1 MTGLPPGVEAHPE
14 LPRIQSWMEE
24 RKEEMADFLEQLVRA
39 ESPTT
44 RPELQE
50 EVFRLLSDAFDEA
63 GHSVRRY
70 SGRIT
75 GGQLLSRPRSRIK
88 GRPYQ
93 MILGHVDTVWPSG
106 TLEKMPVERKDGQ
119 MTGPGIFDM
128 KGGLAQLAFALRAL
142 AELEIEPEVTPVVF
156 LNSDEEIGSVE
167 SEDRIR
173 HLARR
178 ASRSLVLEPGLD
190 LDGKLK
196 TARRGVGRFDVR
208 VIGRSS
214 HTGLAPQ
221 EGASAIQELSHV
233 IQKLHAIS
241 DARRGITVNVGQ
253 IQGGTRPNVVAAEAT
268 AVVDVRVRTMEDGR
282 WVEQRM
288 EELSSEVPSTK
299 GTRIEIVGEVGR
311 PPMERTPRN
320 QALWEG
326 ARIVGRALGL
336 ELEQGTSG
344 GASDGNITS
353 RFTAT
358 LDGLGCVGD
367 GAHAVHEYAELGKMP
382 ERAAL
387 LAGICLLPH
396 MDLQGLEATG
406 SSASRASATHSSR
419 SDGAPSDRTPS
430 GEVPSGGV
438 DSDARSRSASG
449 QGDAGDADTRD
460 DLDDVMET
468 LSRGKEE

>member
-1 MTGLPPGVEAHPE
+1 MSGLPAGLEPHSE
-14 LPRIQSWMEE
+14 LPRILSWLEDRE
-24 RKEEMADFLEQLVRA
+24 EEMAGFLERLVCA

-50 EVFRLLSDAFDEA
+50 EVFELLAGAFEEA
-63 GHSVRRY
+63 GHSARRF
-70 SGRIT
+70 SGKIT
-75 GGQLLSRPRSRIK
+75 GGQLLSRPKSRMK
-88 GRPYQ
+88 GRPFQ

-106 TLEKMPVERKDGQ
+106 TLERMPVERKNGR
-119 MTGPGIFDM
+119 MSGPGIFDM
-128 KGGLAQLAFALRAL
+128 KGGLAQLAFALRAM
-142 AELEIEPEVTPVVF
+142 AELDIEPEVTPVVF

-173 HLARR
+173 LLARK
-178 ASRSLVLEPGLD
+178 ACRSLVLEPGLD

-208 VIGRSS
+208 VTGRSS

-233 IQKLHAIS
+233 IQKLHAVS
-241 DARRGITVNVGQ
+241 DTRRGITVNVGQ

-268 AVVDVRVRTMEDGR
+268 AVVDVRVRTVEDGR
-282 WVEQRM
+282 WVEERL
-288 EELSSEVPSTK
+288 EELAAEAPSTP
-299 GTRIEIVGEVGR
+299 GTKVEIVGEVGR

-320 QALWEG
+320 QLLWEG
-326 ARIVGRALGL
+326 ARLVGRALGL

-353 RFTAT
+353 QFTAT

-367 GAHAVHEYAELGKMP
+367 GAHAVHEYAEVEQMP

-387 LAGICLLPH
+387 LAGICLLPPF
-396 MDLQGLEATG
+396 DAEG
-406 SSASRASATHSSR
+406 SGTSDASAADADVH
-419 SDGAPSDRTPS
+419 GAMMEAAP
-430 GEVPSGGV
+430 GEAVSGGKN
-438 DSDARSRSASG
+438 R
-449 QGDAGDADTRD
+449 
-460 DLDDVMET
+460 
-468 LSRGKEE
+468 

>member
-1 MTGLPPGVEAHPE
+1 MSGVAEGVGEGPVPGVEPHPD
-14 LPRIQSWMEE
+14 LPRILSWLEE
-24 RKEEMADFLEQLVRA
+24 REEEMASFLERLVLA

-50 EVFRLLSDAFDEA
+50 EVFRLLGEAFEGA
-63 GHSVRRY
+63 GHGVRRY
-70 SGRIT
+70 PGTIT
-75 GGQLLSRPRSRIK
+75 GGQLLSRPRARDK

-93 MILGHVDTVWPSG
+93 LILGHVDTVWPSG
-106 TLEKMPVERKDGQ
+106 TLERMPVERKNGR

-128 KGGLAQLAFALRAL
+128 KGGLAQLAFALRAMADL
-142 AELEIEPEVTPVVF
+142 DIEPDVTPVVF

-173 HLARR
+173 RLARR
-178 ASRSLVLEPGLD
+178 ACRSLVLEPGLG

-208 VIGRSS
+208 VTGRSS

-233 IQKLHAIS
+233 IQKLHAMS

-268 AVVDVRVRTMEDGR
+268 AVVDVRVRTTEDGR
-282 WVEQRM
+282 WVEERM
-288 EELSSEVPSTK
+288 QEVADSAPSTA
-299 GTRIEIVGEVGR
+299 GTKVEIVGEVGR

-353 RFTAT
+353 QYTAT

-367 GAHAVHEYAELGKMP
+367 GAHADHEY
-382 ERAAL
+382 
-387 LAGICLLPH
+387 
-396 MDLQGLEATG
+396 
-406 SSASRASATHSSR
+406 
-419 SDGAPSDRTPS
+419 
-430 GEVPSGGV
+430 
-438 DSDARSRSASG
+438 
-449 QGDAGDADTRD
+449 
-460 DLDDVMET
+460 
-468 LSRGKEE
+468 

>member
-1 MTGLPPGVEAHPE
+1 MTALPEGIRPHPDLPEILSWLEDREA
-14 LPRIQSWMEE
+14 
-24 RKEEMADFLEQLVRA
+24 EMADFLEKLVVA

-44 RPELQE
+44 RPELQD
-50 EVFRLLSDAFDEA
+50 EVFRLLGEAFVDA
-63 GHSVRRY
+63 GYSVRRL

-75 GGQLLSRPRSRIK
+75 GGQLLARPRAREK
-88 GRPYQ
+88 GRPFQ

-106 TLEKMPVERKDGQ
+106 TLETMPAERKDGR
-119 MTGPGIFDM
+119 MTGPGSFDM
-128 KGGLAQLAFALRAL
+128 KGGLAQLAFALRSLDAL
-142 AELEIEPEVTPVVF
+142 EVEPEVTPVVF

-167 SEDRIR
+167 SEGRIR
-173 HLARR
+173 LLARN
-178 ASRSLVLEPGLD
+178 ACRSLVLEPGLD

-208 VIGRSS
+208 VTGRSS

-233 IQKLHAIS
+233 IQKLHSIS
-241 DARRGITVNVGQ
+241 DVRRGITVNVGQ
-253 IQGGTRPNVVAAEAT
+253 VQGGTRPNVVAAEAT
-268 AVVDVRVRTMEDGR
+268 AVVDVRVRTVEDGR
-282 WVEQRM
+282 WVEEKMRDLADM
-288 EELSSEVPSTK
+288 DPSTP
-299 GTRIEIVGEVGR
+299 GTRIEITGEVGR

-326 ARIVGRALGL
+326 ARMVGRAMGL

-353 RFTAT
+353 QFTAT

-367 GAHAVHEYAELGKMP
+367 GAHALHEYAEIGRMP

-396 MDLQGLEATG
+396 FHAEEA
-406 SSASRASATHSSR
+406 SSPTATVGR
-419 SDGAPSDRTPS
+419 DMA
-430 GEVPSGGV
+430 EAASGG
-438 DSDARSRSASG
+438 S
-449 QGDAGDADTRD
+449 
-460 DLDDVMET
+460 E
-468 LSRGKEE
+468 

>member
-1 MTGLPPGVEAHPE
+1 MSVLPDDVQAHSSLPE
-14 LPRIQSWMEE
+14 ILSWLEE
-24 RKEEMADFLEQLVRA
+24 REDEMADFLEKLVAA

-50 EVFRLLSDAFDEA
+50 EVFRLLGEAFADA
-63 GHSVRRY
+63 GYSVRRLP
-70 SGRIT
+70 GKIT
-75 GGQLLSRPRSRIK
+75 GGQLLARPRVREK
-88 GRPYQ
+88 GRPFQ

-106 TLEKMPVERKDGQ
+106 TLEKMPVERKDGR

-142 AELEIEPEVTPVVF
+142 SALEVEPEVTPVVF

-167 SEDRIR
+167 SEGRIR
-173 HLARR
+173 LLARR
-178 ASRSLVLEPGLD
+178 ACRSLVLEPGLD

-208 VIGRSS
+208 VTGRSS

-233 IQKLHAIS
+233 IQKLHAVS
-241 DARRGITVNVGQ
+241 DVRRGITVNVGQ

-268 AVVDVRVRTMEDGR
+268 AVVDVRVRTVEDGR
-282 WVEQRM
+282 WVEEKMRD
-288 EELSSEVPSTK
+288 LSETDPSTP
-299 GTRIEIVGEVGR
+299 GTRVEITGEVGR

-326 ARIVGRALGL
+326 ARIVGRAMGL

-353 RFTAT
+353 QFTAT

-367 GAHAVHEYAELGKMP
+367 GAHAVHEYAEIGHMA

-396 MDLQGLEATG
+396 YEVERAAA
-406 SSASRASATHSSR
+406 SSATSER
-419 SDGAPSDRTPS
+419 
-430 GEVPSGGV
+430 
-438 DSDARSRSASG
+438 
-449 QGDAGDADTRD
+449 
-460 DLDDVMET
+460 DVMEPV
-468 LSRGKEE
+468 SGGSE